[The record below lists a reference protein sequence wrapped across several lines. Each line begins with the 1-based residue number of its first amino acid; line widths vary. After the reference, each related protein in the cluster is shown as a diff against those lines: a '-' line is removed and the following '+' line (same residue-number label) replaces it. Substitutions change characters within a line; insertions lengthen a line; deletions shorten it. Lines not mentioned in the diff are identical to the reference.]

1 MRFKVDTGLIT
12 KIKIDTL
19 KNGGGTFDIY
29 NKQQADTGCM
39 CSIKDIAV
47 IDINDFNFFLINKI
61 IEENKNILR
70 RKNIYLGTWIDGNKI
85 YIDISKNYKN
95 KYYCFKIAKKLN
107 QLAIFDLNTFTSMYF
122 TAPIDSIVNDV
133 LSVSLWS

>member
-1 MRFKVDTGLIT
+1 MRFEVDKGLIT

-29 NKQQADTGCM
+29 NKQQANTGYM

-61 IEENKNILR
+61 IEKNKNILR
-70 RKNIYLGTWIDGNKI
+70 RKNVYFGTWIDGNKI

-107 QLAIFDLNTFTSMYF
+107 QLAIFDLNTITSMY
-122 TAPIDSIVNDV
+122 
-133 LSVSLWS
+133 L

>member
-1 MRFKVDTGLIT
+1 MKFKIDKQLMT

-29 NKQQADTGCM
+29 NKQQANTGYM
-39 CSIKDIAV
+39 SSIKDIAV

-70 RKNIYLGTWIDGNKI
+70 RKNIYLGTWLEDNKV

-107 QLAIFDLNTFTSMYF
+107 QLAIFDLNTFTSIY
-122 TAPIDSIVNDV
+122 
-133 LSVSLWS
+133 L